1 MIDSP
6 LDLLDELGELDSLHS
21 APSRLVRGRRAEVIE
36 PRVEPRTNFAG
47 KKILGGRVEGFI
59 RGGGE
64 DCCGNW
70 DNFNRQFDQAPQ
82 PPLHTGILEGGLT
95 HS

>member
-1 MIDSP
+1 MIRH
-6 LDLLDELGELDSLHS
+6 LICWTSLASLTRFIQHPAGS
-21 APSRLVRGRRAEVIE
+21 SRGRRAEVIE

-47 KKILGGRVEGFI
+47 KKILGGRVECFI